1 MHETMI
7 AQSLLAAIAHEAAK
21 LPNAKPVRAKISCGK
36 LYAIND
42 EVLHFAFDA
51 VAKGTPCEG
60 VKIEVEY
67 IPLQALCKKCDK
79 KFDLDIERPQ
89 QQCSHC
95 GSDEYDVQ
103 PDAPLTLE
111 QVQFE
116 QEETD

>member
-7 AQSLLAAIAHEAAK
+7 AQSLLAAIAQEAAK

-42 EVLHFAFDA
+42 ELLTFAFE
-51 VAKGTPCEG
+51 VVSKGTPCEG
-60 VKIEVEY
+60 VKIEIET
-67 IPLQALCKKCDK
+67 IPLRAVCRHCGKT
-79 KFDLDIERPQ
+79 FDLNLEQVEQR
-89 QQCSHC
+89 CTYC
-95 GSDEYDVQ
+95 GSDSYDVQ

-116 QEETD
+116 QE

>member
-36 LYAIND
+36 LYAINE
-42 EVLHFAFDA
+42 EVLCFAFEA
-51 VAKGTPCEG
+51 ASKGTPCEG
-60 VKIEVEY
+60 IRIEVEY
-67 IPLQALCKKCDK
+67 IPLQAVCKKCDK
-79 KFDLDIERPQ
+79 TFELNIEQIEQR
-89 QQCSHC
+89 CTYC
-95 GSDEYDVQ
+95 GSDDYDVL

-116 QEETD
+116 QE

>member
-7 AQSLLAAIAHEAAK
+7 AQSLLAAIAQEVAK
-21 LPNAKPVRAKISCGK
+21 LPNAKPVRAKVSCGK

-51 VAKGTPCEG
+51 VAKGTPCQG
-60 VKIEVEY
+60 VKIEFQTL
-67 IPLQALCKKCDK
+67 PLEAMCKKCGK
-79 KFDLDIERPQ
+79 KFDLDIECIEQ
-89 QQCSHC
+89 KCTHC
-95 GSDEYDVQ
+95 GNDDYDVQ

-116 QEETD
+116 QEESC

>member
-7 AQSLLAAIAHEAAK
+7 AQSLLTAIAHEAAK

-42 EVLHFAFDA
+42 EVLRFAFDA
-51 VAKGTPCEG
+51 VSKGTPCEG
-60 VKIEVEY
+60 VKIEIQT
-67 IPLQALCKKCDK
+67 IPLRALCHHCNKI
-79 KFDLDIERPQ
+79 FDLNLEETEQR
-89 QQCSHC
+89 CAYC
-95 GSDEYDVQ
+95 GSNDYDVQ

-116 QEETD
+116 QE

>member
-7 AQSLLAAIAHEAAK
+7 AQSLLAAIAQEAAK

-36 LYAIND
+36 LYAINE
-42 EVLHFAFDA
+42 EVLYFAFEA

-60 VKIEVEY
+60 VKIELQT
-67 IPLQALCKKCDK
+67 IPLQAICLACGK
-79 KFDLDIERPQ
+79 KFDLNIEQIEQR
-89 QQCSHC
+89 CTYC
-95 GSDEYDVQ
+95 GADSYDVQ

-116 QEETD
+116 QE